1 MAVGGGDDRVEA
13 REQARC
19 GEQVGQQVDGARAR
33 RVLVFVHASQ
43 FSPTTRLASP
53 ARQCCN
59 HGHYPPFHLEAA
71 MRALSAASSLTR
83 ACTLLL
89 LAVACAPVLAGT
101 IYQWKDA
108 KGVTHYSDSPPPNQ
122 RVKDRRIDSR
132 GEPLADATAVGKSV
146 ENPQCTTARLNLQ
159 ILAGNTGVQQDTDG
173 DGKP

>member
-1 MAVGGGDDRVEA
+1 
-13 REQARC
+13 
-19 GEQVGQQVDGARAR
+19 
-33 RVLVFVHASQ
+33 
-43 FSPTTRLASP
+43 
-53 ARQCCN
+53 
-59 HGHYPPFHLEAA
+59 

-132 GEPLADATAVGKSV
+132 GEPLAEATAVGKSV

-173 DGKP
+173 DGKPDKVLGEDDRATQRELATAAVKAYCTPVPVAATDD

>member
-1 MAVGGGDDRVEA
+1 
-13 REQARC
+13 
-19 GEQVGQQVDGARAR
+19 
-33 RVLVFVHASQ
+33 
-43 FSPTTRLASP
+43 
-53 ARQCCN
+53 
-59 HGHYPPFHLEAA
+59 

-173 DGKP
+173 DGKPDKVLNDGDRANQRGLAEAAVKAYCTPQPAA